1 MDFVKYGTYVR
12 AGAVVVTVY
21 WSLSKQQD
29 LDTVIIIKVSM
40 FTVIKR
46 HCSNSNVFLVNLIM
60 DIHFMFN

>member
-21 WSLSKQQD
+21 WSLLKQQD

-40 FTVIKR
+40 FTVIKK

>member
-21 WSLSKQQD
+21 WSLLKQQD

-40 FTVIKR
+40 FTVIKK
-46 HCSNSNVFLVNLIM
+46 HCSNSKVFLVNLIM